1 MSKSRKSSKSRGLA
15 RGLTSGV
22 VKGVKKVGE
31 VGSVAEDSVGKVYD
45 TMTKGAKE
53 ARKAMP
59 FRARSRARALA
70 GGRRTRRRRT
80 RKSRR

>member
-1 MSKSRKSSKSRGLA
+1 MSKSRKIASR
-15 RGLTSGV
+15 V
-22 VKGVKKVGE
+22 VKGIKRVGRLARR
-31 VGSVAEDSVGKVYD
+31 SVSKGVEGIYD
-45 TMTKGAKE
+45 TMSDTAKE